1 MAPMLVGSAL
11 TSHPAPCI
19 PGSTCKLISSCL
31 RDFIV
36 CLSENVHL
44 SYLFFTL
51 RLGLATT
58 SSQISAR
65 HPSLSLRS
73 VCHPLV
79 QTSGKELNL
88 SVYNTAFLTRL
99 WAAHVWSLHLAAGY
113 SAHLGREPGT
123 QWSLGKY
130 SFRIFQSGRMP
141 GWPLRTPN
149 RCNEDMQQVSNHLK
163 TTAPEVA
170 GALHG
175 AVSWFLTGYTL
186 KQTPQ
191 GSELET
197 VSEITEQHNFCCLSH
212 PTHNT
217 SLWQLSEKER
227 RNHSMTDRKGNLIL
241 WLLGSRLVPRPLSF
255 SLKGST

>member
-1 MAPMLVGSAL
+1 MAPVLVGAL

-65 HPSLSLRS
+65 HPSLSFRS

-99 WAAHVWSLHLAAGY
+99 WAAQVWSLHLSAGY

-130 SFRIFQSGRMP
+130 SQWKNAWMAIEDSEQMQWRHAAGLKSPEDHRTRGGRSPPWGCFLVSHWLHFEADSSGLWARDSL
-141 GWPLRTPN
+141 G
-149 RCNEDMQQVSNHLK
+149 D
-163 TTAPEVA
+163 
-170 GALHG
+170 HG
-175 AVSWFLTGYTL
+175 AT
-186 KQTPQ
+186 
-191 GSELET
+191 
-197 VSEITEQHNFCCLSH
+197 NFCCLSH

-217 SLWQLSEKER
+217 SLWQLSLT
-227 RNHSMTDRKGNLIL
+227 NG
-241 WLLGSRLVPRPLSF
+241 
-255 SLKGST
+255 